1 VKTIETTLYHRL
13 FLPERSEAA
22 RHPAIILLHGRGS
35 DEEDL
40 LGLAQ
45 EFDDRF
51 LIISARA
58 PYEYPYGGYTWFG
71 QEASGLPNDA
81 QFSEATQSLHQ
92 FIGDVVAGYPV
103 DPHRVILFGFSMG
116 TIMSYTY
123 ALTHP
128 GVVRAVAAN
137 SGYCPEDPR
146 LPYRWAE
153 LDGTEFFITHGTED
167 PVIPLAMARRTRDLF
182 AANGA
187 RFIYREYSV
196 PHAISDEMVRDLT
209 RWLAAFLDH
218 TD

>member
-13 FLPERSEAA
+13 FLPERSEAP
-22 RHPAIILLHGRGS
+22 RHPAIILLHGRGA

-40 LGLAQ
+40 LGLAPG
-45 EFDDRF
+45 FDDRF
-51 LIISARA
+51 LLISPRA

-71 QEASGLPNDA
+71 QEASGIPNEA
-81 QFSEATQSLHQ
+81 QFHEGSQLLSR
-92 FIGDVVAGYPV
+92 FIHDAIAGYPI
-103 DPHRVILFGFSMG
+103 DPRRVILFGFSMG
-116 TIMSYTY
+116 TIMSYTF

-128 GVVRAVAAN
+128 GVVRGVAAC

-146 LPYRWAE
+146 LPYRWGE

-167 PVIPLAMARRTRDLF
+167 PVIPVAMARKTRDLL

-187 RFIYREYSV
+187 RFTYREYPL
-196 PHAISDEMVRDLT
+196 PHAIGDDAMRDIA
-209 RWLAAFLDH
+209 RWLAAFLDY